1 MKFNDKMLQ
10 LRDER
15 KMSQE
20 ELSVASGISVRTIQ
34 RIEKGQVT
42 PRPYTARKL
51 LEALAISLEEFN
63 ADAYNHSSDAIEEN
77 TRLNRFMIS
86 NFLVFLLPIFYLVV
100 VIAIWK
106 KGTWSNTSNV
116 ICKKILSFQVIW
128 TILSVSIT
136 LLTPLLIKLLGG
148 QYVIG
153 QLFPTPILVY
163 LCLSFMAVFIVFR
176 ITRSFKKSNSK
187 WTSMIPDLF

>member
-20 ELSVASGISVRTIQ
+20 ELSEASGISVRTIQ

-51 LEALAISLEEFN
+51 LEAFNVSLEEFN
-63 ADAYNHSSDAIEEN
+63 ADAYDSSKDSTEES

-86 NFLVFLLPIFYLVV
+86 NFLVFILPVFYLVFL
-100 VIAIWK
+100 IAIWK
-106 KGTWSNTSNV
+106 KGTWSNISNV
-116 ICKKILSFQVIW
+116 ICKKVLSFQVIW
-128 TILSVSIT
+128 TILSVTIT
-136 LLTPLLIKLLGG
+136 LLTPFFIKLFGG

-163 LCLSFMAVFIVFR
+163 LCLSFMDVFIVFK
-176 ITRSFKKSNSK
+176 IVKSCKNPYSK